1 MRKARLGGNMKNT
14 QYTRPIV
21 TKYVSSLFVLDSIYK
36 KLSNNKN
43 ITMKATVGN
52 SFDRLSTL
60 EIKYSDR
67 TVIYKYMRK

>member
-1 MRKARLGGNMKNT
+1 MRNT
-14 QYTRPIV
+14 SYTKETII
-21 TKYVSSLFVLDSIYK
+21 KYVSSLFVLDSIYR

-43 ITMKATVGN
+43 IAMKATFGN
-52 SFDRLSTL
+52 NFDRLSTL